1 MTSAREPAGSGA
13 VERLDQHWGRRLGAL
28 AVDWGIAVA
37 ISAGFFD
44 YAALATTA
52 AFAVMTLLLVG
63 TIGCTIGHRIFGL
76 RVYRI
81 VDGGS
86 PPLPLQTLVRT
97 LLLCLALPAVIPGAD
112 GRGLHDIAAGTRIG
126 RFGAA

>member
-1 MTSAREPAGSGA
+1 MTSAPESSASTPARH
-13 VERLDQHWGRRLGAL
+13 EQHWGRRIGAL
-28 AVDWGIAVA
+28 AVDWGTAVA

-44 YAALATTA
+44 YQALATTGVFA
-52 AFAVMTLLLVG
+52 AMTLLLVG
-63 TIGCTIGHRIFGL
+63 TVGCTIGHRVLGL

-112 GRGLHDIAAGTRIG
+112 GRGLHDIAAGTRIA
-126 RFGAA
+126 RFGTR